1 MFPILGVDY
10 HTVTRT
16 LVGVLTSVVEC
27 VTQTTLINAISE
39 YLNEIKTLPNLLGET
54 PRGRAEVRR
63 LTNLFDTSFYMDVY
77 KPLVGERVIKALK
90 SKETPDSVLIRAGRE
105 NLKRYMLYLDWLAA
119 HRSYLAG
126 RNMSMAD
133 LGIAA
138 HISIM
143 DYLGEI
149 EWDEYPD
156 AKMWY
161 MKIKSRPSFAPLLND
176 KLAGIMPS
184 EKYAVLDF

>member
-1 MFPILGVDY
+1 
-10 HTVTRT
+10 
-16 LVGVLTSVVEC
+16 
-27 VTQTTLINAISE
+27 
-39 YLNEIKTLPNLLGET
+39 
-54 PRGRAEVRR
+54 
-63 LTNLFDTSFYMDVY
+63 MDVY

-138 HISIM
+138 HISVM

-149 EWDEYPD
+149 EWDDYPD

-161 MKIKSRPSFAPLLND
+161 MKIKSRPSFAPLLSD
-176 KLAGIMPS
+176 KVSGIMPA
-184 EKYAVLDF
+184 EKYAELDF